1 MWKIFRIFVK
11 HLKSKIMDQNTS
23 LKFTLLFLLIGGFIA
38 VGLSMN
44 HSKVNIT
51 KAEESYLTSLHKQ
64 DSLKNVIDS
73 LQTEIFTLE
82 DGFDSKE
89 HRYEDVLFEY
99 ELGISYL
106 KDYHPKAYKDFH
118 RIIAH
123 KEKFSHELERENT
136 KRLNAE
142 DL

>member
-1 MWKIFRIFVK
+1 
-11 HLKSKIMDQNTS
+11 MDQSTS
-23 LKFTLLFLLIGGFIA
+23 LKFMLLFLLIGGIIA

-73 LQTEIFTLE
+73 LQTEIFTIE
-82 DGFDSKE
+82 DGFDFKE

-123 KEKFSHELERENT
+123 KERFSHEIERENT

>member
-1 MWKIFRIFVK
+1 MDSNTTYKIG
-11 HLKSKIMDQNTS
+11 
-23 LKFTLLFLLIGGFIA
+23 LFAILVIGFIA

-51 KAEESYLTSLHKQ
+51 KAEESYLVSLQKQ

-73 LQTEIFTLE
+73 LQTEIFVTE
-82 DGFDSKE
+82 DGCDYRE

-99 ELGISYL
+99 ELGLSYL

-118 RIIAH
+118 RIIGM
-123 KEKFSHELERENT
+123 KERYSKELERENG
-136 KRLNAE
+136 KILNQYKINKDE
-142 DL
+142 SKY

>member
-1 MWKIFRIFVK
+1 MDTNTKLKI
-11 HLKSKIMDQNTS
+11 
-23 LKFTLLFLLIGGFIA
+23 TLFAILVVGIVV

-44 HSKVNIT
+44 QKDKPVVALSKENY
-51 KAEESYLTSLHKQ
+51 ESKIKT
-64 DSLKNVIDS
+64 IDS
-73 LQTEIFTLE
+73 LTNVVDSLQMEIFSLE

-118 RIIAH
+118 RIIGMR
-123 KEKFSHELERENT
+123 EEYTHELERENS
-136 KRLNAE
+136 KRLKQNN
-142 DL
+142 L

>member
-1 MWKIFRIFVK
+1 MDTNTKLKI
-11 HLKSKIMDQNTS
+11 
-23 LKFTLLFLLIGGFIA
+23 TLFAILVVGIVV

-44 HSKVNIT
+44 QRDKPVVALSKENYENKIRT
-51 KAEESYLTSLHKQ
+51 
-64 DSLKNVIDS
+64 IDS
-73 LQTEIFTLE
+73 LNNVVDSLQLEIFNLE

-123 KEKFSHELERENT
+123 KERYSHEIERENS
-136 KRLNAE
+136 KRLTIN